1 MHNQIL
7 ILTLCEEQIVEN
19 VSMYMINKFL
29 LLNYSYWWMV
39 KIKLY
44 NRDNK
49 WEIIPILTHNN
60 HEILTNINMMLYSVY
75 VRNFK

>member
-1 MHNQIL
+1 
-7 ILTLCEEQIVEN
+7 
-19 VSMYMINKFL
+19 
-29 LLNYSYWWMV
+29 MV